1 MSIRIM
7 WKTKFGKCIYI
18 SPSGYKVYQ
27 NLLYR
32 WLTLGS
38 EAWQTVINRYIPHRP
53 GLHYLQILTLMARK
67 FPNDCCLLGLGGAGI
82 AHLLSAQKTM
92 HSIVAVETSEEVIQI
107 AKQFFMT
114 DLIPN
119 FTIIHQSAQDF
130 VRENKNVFQHL
141 ILDLYDATHFPD
153 ECHSMDFFIH
163 CRKQLT
169 DDGFLAVNL
178 ANAQEQWELVQLIKK
193 QFPSNII
200 IPIKKCANIVVIA
213 SKNDNKDFFIK
224 QVKNTNE
231 IKKIA
236 WVKDWGY
243 IAEY

>member
-1 MSIRIM
+1 M

-38 EAWQTVINRYIPHRP
+38 DAWQTVINRYRPQKP
-53 GLHYLQILTLMARK
+53 GLHYLEILTLMVRK

-82 AHLLSAQKTM
+82 AHLLSIENPK
-92 HSIVAVETSEEVIQI
+92 HSIIAVENSEEVIQI

-114 DLIPN
+114 DSIPN
-119 FTIIHQSAQDF
+119 LTIINQNAKDF
-130 VRENKNVFQHL
+130 VSENKHTFQHL

-153 ECHSMDFFIH
+153 ECHSVEFFIH
-163 CRKQLT
+163 CKNQLAHN
-169 DDGFLAVNL
+169 GFLAVNL
-178 ANAQEQWELVQLIKK
+178 ANAREQWPLVQLIKK
-193 QFPSNII
+193 QFRSHII

-213 SKNDNKDFFIK
+213 SKNENKELFINQLK
-224 QVKNTNE
+224 STGE
-231 IKKIA
+231 IKEIA

-243 IAEY
+243 VAKY

>member
-1 MSIRIM
+1 M
-7 WKTKFGKCIYI
+7 WKIKFGKCIYV

-38 EAWQTVINRYIPHRP
+38 EAWQTVINRYRPHKP

-67 FPNDCCLLGLGGAGI
+67 FPNNCCLLGLGGAGI
-82 AHLLSAQKTM
+82 PHFLSAKNPLQ
-92 HSIVAVETSEEVIQI
+92 SIVTVESSEEVIQI

-119 FTIIHQSAQDF
+119 LTIIHQNAKDF
-130 VRENKNVFQHL
+130 VYENKNTFQHL

-153 ECHSMDFFIH
+153 ECHSADFFTH
-163 CRKQLT
+163 CNEQLT
-169 DDGFLAVNL
+169 DDGFIAINL
-178 ANAQEQWELVQLIKK
+178 ANAQEQWPLIQLIKK

-200 IPIKKCANIVVIA
+200 IPIKKCANLVVIA
-213 SKNDNKDFFIK
+213 SKNSNKELFIN
-224 QVKNTNE
+224 QVKSTGE

-243 IAEY
+243 VAKY